1 MKSRITRALTIMLI
15 FFSLCGLAAC
25 ELPIPRQFTK
35 EYREAFNK
43 APIVEATVTNKDTD
57 DVQYIAYYN
66 KVGSVNVPVYQ
77 TITNYYIIAKYN
89 NKEYKVKVTSSYF
102 NKVSLND
109 KIQLKYFEDKMYVE

>member
-1 MKSRITRALTIMLI
+1 MLI

-66 KVGSVNVPVYQ
+66 KIGSVNEPVYQ

-89 NKEYKVKVTSSYF
+89 NKEYKVEVTSSYF

-109 KIQLKYFEDKMYVE
+109 KIQFKYFEDKMYIEK

>member
-35 EYREAFNK
+35 EYREAINK
-43 APIVEATVTNKDTD
+43 VPIVEATVTNKDTD

-66 KVGSVNVPVYQ
+66 KIGSVNVPVYQ

-89 NKEYKVKVTSSYF
+89 NKEYKVEVTSSYF

>member
-1 MKSRITRALTIMLI
+1 MKSRITHTLTIMLI

-43 APIVEATVTNKDTD
+43 APVVEATVTNKDTD

-66 KVGSVNVPVYQ
+66 KIGSVNAPVYQ

-89 NKEYKVKVTSSYF
+89 NKEYKVEVTSSYF

>member
-66 KVGSVNVPVYQ
+66 KIGSVQREYAKLTETSV
-77 TITNYYIIAKYN
+77 TIRLT
-89 NKEYKVKVTSSYF
+89 
-102 NKVSLND
+102 
-109 KIQLKYFEDKMYVE
+109 

>member
-43 APIVEATVTNKDTD
+43 APIVEAT
-57 DVQYIAYYN
+57 
-66 KVGSVNVPVYQ
+66 
-77 TITNYYIIAKYN
+77 
-89 NKEYKVKVTSSYF
+89 SSYF